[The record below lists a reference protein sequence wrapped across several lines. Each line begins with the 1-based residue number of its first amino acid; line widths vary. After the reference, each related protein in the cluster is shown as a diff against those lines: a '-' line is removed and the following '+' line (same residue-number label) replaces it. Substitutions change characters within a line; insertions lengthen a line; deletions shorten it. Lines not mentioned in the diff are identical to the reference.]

1 MFAGLNLKQLEAF
14 YWVATL
20 GGFSAAAERLNTTQP
35 GISMRLRELED
46 RLGTPV
52 FSRTA
57 RGSRLTPKG
66 RELLRLV
73 EQLVELDRDWHSRL
87 ATTSAL
93 TGLVRVGAADTIAM
107 TLLPGLLAQL
117 SEQHPDIDVELFV
130 DLSINLHARLRD
142 GGIDVAFMV
151 GEMGLPGFESRPLG
165 TVDNA
170 WMASPAL
177 RLPRRRLQAS
187 DLAALPVFT
196 HSRGSHQHR
205 TVMDWF
211 AASGSRPARLHGCNS
226 LAMMIR
232 LTVAGLGISVLPLP
246 LLRDELAAKQ
256 IRRLE
261 VDLPLPPNRFVV
273 AYASRPVQPAVQ
285 AIVELAQADAAR
297 APVFSRP
304 KGRTT
309 RDGRRTETGKS
320 RRSRTAGV
328 QRRVRE
334 G

>member
-52 FSRTA
+52 FSRMR

-73 EQLVELDRDWHSRL
+73 EQLVEIDREWHSRL
-87 ATTSAL
+87 ATTPAL

-107 TLLPGLLAQL
+107 TLLPNLLARL
-117 SEQHPDIDVELFV
+117 ARQHPDLDVELFV
-130 DLSINLHARLRD
+130 DLSINLHARLHD

-151 GEMGLPGFESRPLG
+151 GEMGLPGYEAKPLG
-165 TVDNA
+165 AVENA

-177 RLPRRRLQAS
+177 RFPRRALHAG
-187 DLAALPVFT
+187 DLAGLPVFT
-196 HSRGSHQHR
+196 HSRGSHLHR

-211 AASGSRPARLHGCNS
+211 AASGQRPARLHGCNS

-232 LTVAGLGISVLPLP
+232 LTIAGLGISVLPVP
-246 LLRDELAAKQ
+246 LLRDELAAKE
-256 IRRLE
+256 IRRLNVE
-261 VDLPLPPNRFVV
+261 TALPPNRFVV
-273 AYASRPVQPAVQ
+273 AYASTPVQPAVR
-285 AIVELAQADAAR
+285 AIVDLALADA
-297 APVFSRP
+297 
-304 KGRTT
+304 
-309 RDGRRTETGKS
+309 RDSSLFGSAG
-320 RRSRTAGV
+320 AGV
-328 QRRVRE
+328 RRRNAR
-334 G
+334 

>member
-52 FSRTA
+52 LSRIA

-73 EQLVELDRDWHSRL
+73 EQLVEIDRDWHSRL

-107 TLLPGLLAQL
+107 TLLPGLLEQL
-117 SEQHPDIDVELFV
+117 AAQHPDIDVELFV
-130 DLSINLHARLRD
+130 DLSINLHARLGD

-151 GEMGLPGFESRPLG
+151 GEMGLPGFDSRPLG
-165 TVDNA
+165 AVENA

-177 RLPRRRLQAS
+177 PLPQRQLNAR
-187 DLAALPVFT
+187 DLASLPVFT
-196 HSRGSHQHR
+196 HSRGSHLHR

-211 AASGSRPARLHGCNS
+211 APTGSRPARLHGCNS

-232 LTVAGLGISVLPLP
+232 LTIAGLGISVLPVP
-246 LLRDELAAKQ
+246 LLRDELASKR
-256 IRRLE
+256 IRRLRT
-261 VDLPLPPNRFVV
+261 DLPLPPNRFVV
-273 AYASRPVQPAVQ
+273 AYASAPVQPAVQ
-285 AIVELAQADAAR
+285 AIVELAVADAKR
-297 APVFSRP
+297 APVF
-304 KGRTT
+304 GRSA
-309 RDGRRTETGKS
+309 RDTVSARKRFKP
-320 RRSRTAGV
+320 
-328 QRRVRE
+328 
-334 G
+334 

>member
-14 YWVATL
+14 YWVAML

-73 EQLVELDRDWHSRL
+73 EQLVEIDREWHSRL

-107 TLLPGLLAQL
+107 TMLPGLLEKLA
-117 SEQHPDIDVELFV
+117 EQHPDIDVELFV
-130 DLSINLHARLRD
+130 DLSINLHARLQD

-151 GEMGLPGFESRPLG
+151 GEMGLPGFASRTLG
-165 TVDNA
+165 AVENA
-170 WMASPAL
+170 WMASPSL
-177 RLPRRRLQAS
+177 RLPRRTLSAA
-187 DLAALPVFT
+187 DLADLPVFT
-196 HSRGSHQHR
+196 HSRGSHLHR

-211 AASGSRPARLHGCNS
+211 AAAGSRPARLHGCNS

-232 LTVAGLGISVLPLP
+232 MTVAGLGISVLPVP
-246 LLRDELAAKQ
+246 LLAGELAAKQ
-256 IRRLE
+256 IRRLA
-261 VDLPLPPNRFVV
+261 VDVPLPPNRFVV
-273 AYASRPVQPAVQ
+273 AYASTPVQPAVR
-285 AIVELAQADAAR
+285 AIVELAVADSLR
-297 APVFSRP
+297 SPIFERGSP
-304 KGRTT
+304 
-309 RDGRRTETGKS
+309 GRR
-320 RRSRTAGV
+320 RADRIRS
-328 QRRVRE
+328 
-334 G
+334 